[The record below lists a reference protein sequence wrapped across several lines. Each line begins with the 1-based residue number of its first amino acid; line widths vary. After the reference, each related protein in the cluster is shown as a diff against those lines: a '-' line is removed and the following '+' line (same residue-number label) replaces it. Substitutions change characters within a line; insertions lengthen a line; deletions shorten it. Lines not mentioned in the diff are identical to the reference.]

1 MIKHRNDPL
10 KGDPMTA
17 KTYLLGGAA
26 ALALILAGCD
36 SVSTPTDAETAT
48 TETGDVA
55 ATPVD
60 EAALAENPLLQDWD
74 TAYGVPPFAQIKDE
88 HYLPAIDAAI
98 AELEAE
104 IDAIANNPDAPTFE
118 NTIVALDKAGGS
130 LSQVASVFS
139 NITNTDTN
147 DTLAELETQ
156 IWPKVT
162 AVQNSINFNAALFER
177 VSAVNDAAENLDLDE
192 QGLRLIEL
200 TYRGF
205 DRAGATQSPDVKEKV
220 AAINE
225 EISSLTTSFAQNLL
239 GATKAFKLEITDEA
253 ELAGLSDDF
262 KAALEDDGT
271 WTLTLDR
278 SVYET
283 FMTQSE
289 NRDLREQMFN
299 GYRNRANSG
308 EFDNGP
314 IAIKLAQLRAERAEL
329 LGYPSHAAY
338 TLEYNMARTP
348 QTVEDF
354 LVRVWEPGLA
364 QAKAER
370 DTMQAMIGDEFTFAG
385 HDWWHYSEKV
395 RQDKYAFD
403 DNVLKPYF
411 ELGAVRDGA
420 WTMAERLFNV
430 TLEDVAVDGWNPV
443 VTAYD
448 VKDKDTGEHLGLF
461 MMDMYARDSK
471 RGGAWMSSYRASTN
485 YDDADEVRPII
496 TNNLNLIT
504 PAGDGPTL
512 MRFDEV
518 ETFFHE
524 FGHGLHGLL
533 TQIKYS
539 NFSGVDGPRDY
550 TEFPAQILEHWAGA
564 PEMLAEYALH
574 NETGEAIPLELIEK
588 MREASNHNQGFRTTE
603 FIAASLLDL
612 NWHNLSLE
620 EAMAIT
626 DARAFE
632 QEVLAKYGLIEEIEP
647 RYRSQYF
654 SHIFAGGY
662 SSGYYAYL
670 WAEILDADGFTAFEE
685 AGDIWDPELAARL
698 KKWVYESGGLRPADE
713 LFRNFRGSDPTIEP
727 LLRIRG
733 FETDEGGEG

>member
-1 MIKHRNDPL
+1 
-10 KGDPMTA
+10 MTA
-17 KTYLLGGAA
+17 KNYLLGGAA
-26 ALALILAGCD
+26 ALALTLAGCD
-36 SVSTPTDAETAT
+36 VVRAPSSDAPAEADTVVTESTDVETAAVDAE
-48 TETGDVA
+48 
-55 ATPVD
+55 
-60 EAALAENPLLQDWD
+60 ALANNPLLQDWD
-74 TAYGVPPFAQIKDE
+74 TQYGVPPFAEIADE
-88 HYLPAIDAAI
+88 DYLPAVDFAI
-98 AELEAE
+98 AELQGE
-104 IDAIANNPDAPTFE
+104 IEAIANNEEAPTFE
-118 NTIVALDKAGGS
+118 NTIVALDKAGGM
-130 LSQVASVFS
+130 LGQVALVFS

-147 DTLAELETQ
+147 DTLADLETQ

-162 AVQNSINFNAALFER
+162 AVQNEINFNAALFER
-177 VSAVNDAAENLDLDE
+177 VKAVRDAAPTLDLDE
-192 QGLRLIEL
+192 QDLRLIEL

-205 DRAGATQSPDVKEKV
+205 ERAGATQSPEVKEKV

-225 EISSLTTSFAQNLL
+225 EISSLTTQFAQNLL
-239 GATKAFKLEITDEA
+239 ASTKAFKLEITDEA
-253 ELAGLSDDF
+253 ELVGLSEDF
-262 KAALEDDGT
+262 KAALKDGDT
-271 WTLTLDR
+271 WTLTVDR

-289 NRDLREQMFN
+289 NRDLRAQMFD
-299 GYRNRANSG
+299 GYRLRANGG

-348 QTVEDF
+348 ETVENF

-364 QAKAER
+364 QAKSER
-370 DTMQAMIGDEFTFAG
+370 EEMQAMIGDEFTFAG

-411 ELGAVRDGA
+411 ELSAVREGA

-430 TLEDVAVDGWNPV
+430 TLEDVDVEGWNPV

-448 VKDKDTGEHLGLF
+448 VKDADTGEHLGLF

-471 RGGAWMSSYRASTN
+471 RGGAWMSSYRNSTN

-612 NWHNLSLE
+612 AWHNLSHE

-632 QEVLAKYGLIEEIEP
+632 QEVLAGYGLIEEIEP

-670 WAEILDADGFTAFEE
+670 WSEILDADGFTAFRE

-713 LFRNFRGSDPTIEP
+713 LYRNFRGSDPTIEP

-733 FETDEGGEG
+733 FETDEEGEG

>member
-1 MIKHRNDPL
+1 
-10 KGDPMTA
+10 MTA

-26 ALALILAGCD
+26 ALAIVLAGCD

-48 TETGDVA
+48 IETGDVA
-55 ATPVD
+55 AAPVD
-60 EAALAENPLLQDWD
+60 EAALAANPLLQDWD

-88 HYLPAIDAAI
+88 HYLPAMDAAI

-147 DTLAELETQ
+147 DTLANLETQ

-162 AVQNSINFNAALFER
+162 AVQNSINFNEALFQR

-205 DRAGATQSPDVKEKV
+205 DRAGATQSPEVKEKV

-239 GATKAFKLEITDEA
+239 ASTKAFKLEVTDEA
-253 ELAGLSDDF
+253 DLAGLSDDF
-262 KAALEDDGT
+262 KAAIKDGDK
-271 WTLTLDR
+271 WVLTVDR

-289 NRDLREQMFN
+289 NRDLRAQMFD
-299 GYRNRANSG
+299 GYRLRANSG
-308 EFDNGP
+308 DNDNGP

-329 LGYPSHAAY
+329 LGYPSHAHY

-370 DTMQAMIGDEFTFAG
+370 DTMQAMIGDAFPFAG

-411 ELGAVRDGA
+411 ELSAVRAGA

-430 TLEDVAVDGWNPV
+430 TLEDVDIDGWNPV
-443 VTAYD
+443 VTSYD

-485 YDDADEVRPII
+485 YDDAEEVRPII

-612 NWHNLSLE
+612 NWHMLSHD

-670 WAEILDADGFTAFEE
+670 WSEILDADGFTAFRE
-685 AGDIWDPELAARL
+685 AGDIWDAELAARL

-713 LFRNFRGSDPTIEP
+713 LYRNFRGSDPTIEP

>member
-1 MIKHRNDPL
+1 
-10 KGDPMTA
+10 MTA
-17 KTYLLGGAA
+17 KTYLFGGAA

-36 SVSTPTDAETAT
+36 VVRAPANDTQADSDTASTQSADAETSAF
-48 TETGDVA
+48 
-55 ATPVD
+55 D

-74 TAYGVPPFAQIKDE
+74 TPYGAPPFAEIADE
-88 HYLPAIDAAI
+88 DYLPAIDFAI
-98 AELEAE
+98 AELQGE
-104 IDAIANNPDAPTFE
+104 IEAIANNEEAPTFE
-118 NTIVALDKAGGS
+118 NTIVALDKAGGM
-130 LSQVASVFS
+130 LSQVALVFS

-147 DTLAELETQ
+147 DTLADLETK

-162 AVQNSINFNAALFER
+162 AVQNEINFNEALFAR
-177 VSAVNDAAENLDLDE
+177 VKAVNDAAPTLDLDE
-192 QGLRLIEL
+192 QDLRLIEL

-205 DRAGATQSPDVKEKV
+205 ERAGATQSVEVKEKV

-225 EISSLTTSFAQNLL
+225 EISSLTTNFAQNLL
-239 GATKAFKLEITDEA
+239 ASTKAFKLEITDEA
-253 ELAGLSDDF
+253 ELVGLSEDF
-262 KAALEDDGT
+262 KAALKDGDT
-271 WTLTLDR
+271 WTLTVDR

-289 NRDLREQMFN
+289 NRDLRSQMFD
-299 GYRNRANSG
+299 GYRLRANSG

-329 LGYPSHAAY
+329 LGYRSHAAY

-348 QTVEDF
+348 ETVENF

-370 DTMQAMIGDEFTFAG
+370 DEMQGMIGDEFTFAG

-411 ELGAVRDGA
+411 ELSAVREGA

-430 TLEDVAVDGWNPV
+430 TLEDVDVEGWNPV
-443 VTAYD
+443 VTSYD
-448 VKDKDTGEHLGLF
+448 VKDAETGEHLGLF

-471 RGGAWMSSYRASTN
+471 RGGAWMSSYRNSTN
-485 YDDADEVRPII
+485 YADADEVRPII

-574 NETGEAIPLELIEK
+574 YETGEAIPLELITK

-612 NWHNLSLE
+612 AWHNLSHD

-632 QEVLAKYGLIEEIEP
+632 QEVLEGYGLIEEIEP

-670 WAEILDADGFTAFEE
+670 WSEILDADGFTAFRE

-698 KKWVYESGGLRPADE
+698 KQWVYESGGLRPADE
-713 LFRNFRGSDPTIEP
+713 LYRNFRGSDPTIEP

-733 FETDEGGEG
+733 FETNEEGEG

>member
-1 MIKHRNDPL
+1 
-10 KGDPMTA
+10 MTA
-17 KTYLLGGAA
+17 KSYLFGGAA

-36 SVSTPTDAETAT
+36 VVRTPGNETPAETDTAATDATDSTDA
-48 TETGDVA
+48 
-55 ATPVD
+55 PVVD
-60 EAALAENPLLQDWD
+60 AAALADNPLLQDWD
-74 TAYGVPPFAQIKDE
+74 TPYGAPPFAEIDDA
-88 HYLPAIDAAI
+88 HYLPAMDAAI
-98 AELEAE
+98 AELQGE
-104 IDAIANNPDAPTFE
+104 IEAIANNEEAPTFE
-118 NTIVALDKAGGS
+118 NTIVALDKAGSALG
-130 LSQVASVFS
+130 QVALVFS

-147 DTLAELETQ
+147 DTLADLETQ

-162 AVQNSINFNAALFER
+162 AVQNEINFNPELFAR
-177 VSAVNDAAENLDLDE
+177 VQAVKDAAETLDLDE
-192 QGLRLIEL
+192 QDQRLIEL

-205 DRAGATQSPDVKEKV
+205 ERAGATQSPEVKEKV

-225 EISSLTTSFAQNLL
+225 EVSSLTTQFAQNLL
-239 GATKAFKLEITDEA
+239 ASTKAFKLEITDEA
-253 ELAGLSDDF
+253 ELVGLSEDF
-262 KAALEDDGT
+262 KAALKEDDT
-271 WTLTLDR
+271 WTLTVDR

-289 NRDLREQMFN
+289 NRDLRAQMFD
-299 GYRNRANSG
+299 GYRLRANG
-308 EFDNGP
+308 GDFDNGP
-314 IAIKLAQLRAERAEL
+314 VAIKLAQLRAERAEL
-329 LGYPSHAAY
+329 LGYPNHAAY

-348 QTVEDF
+348 ETVENF

-370 DTMQAMIGDEFTFAG
+370 DEMQAMMGDEQTFAG

-411 ELGAVRDGA
+411 ELSAVREGA

-430 TLEDVAVDGWNPV
+430 TLEDVDVAGWNPV

-471 RGGAWMSSYRASTN
+471 RGGAWMSSYRDSTN
-485 YDDADEVRPII
+485 YDDAGEVRPII

-612 NWHNLSLE
+612 NWHMLSHD

-632 QEVLAKYGLIEEIEP
+632 QETLAKYGLIEEIEP

-670 WAEILDADGFTAFEE
+670 WSEILDADGFTAFRE

-713 LFRNFRGSDPTIEP
+713 LYRNFRGSDPTIEP

-733 FETDEGGEG
+733 FETNEEGEG